1 MFGQRQPSTVTLF
14 RSHGHNNALQSEK
27 VSLVEVETI
36 AQDASNYFLGASCRL
51 VMKNVMGFKW

>member
-14 RSHGHNNALQSEK
+14 RSHGHNNAVQSEK

-36 AQDASNYFLGASCRL
+36 AQDASHYFLGASCRL
-51 VMKNVMGFKW
+51 VMKNVFGFKW